1 MVCILVG
8 ERKDKLHLVRP
19 CGQAG
24 AHMHCL
30 HLGEQH
36 KDKLH
41 SVPLGR
47 REGKMMHYS
56 TLAAHVEGCLTCVLP
71 CRKRKDTLHC
81 VRFLKEDA
89 DKFQYM
95 PFSERGES
103 KFL

>member
-1 MVCILVG
+1 M
-8 ERKDKLHLVRP
+8 P
-19 CGQAG
+19 
-24 AHMHCL
+24 CL
-30 HLGEQH
+30 HQGEEH

-41 SVPLGR
+41 CAP
-47 REGKMMHYS
+47 EKKMMHYS

-71 CRKRKDTLHC
+71 CRKKKDTLHC